1 MSSGNRL
8 NRMAGGIST
17 SGSPPKQ
24 ASILSPEGT
33 GCCLEGFPE
42 SSSSQSFHPQE
53 SKAPL
58 QATPDKGRGRGDS
71 LLRHSTAQ
79 SPRFQEDLEE
89 SPAPQQG
96 NLCLRSSAKG
106 QHHAGQGS
114 LLHPDPS
121 LSPRLQLR
129 VSSSKELTLP
139 ATPLSQEGRDWLA
152 GHRQDAS
159 GQRSSAKDLGSRLVA
174 SSAGSPH
181 PAGASAA

>member
-139 ATPLSQEGRDWLA
+139 ATPLSLRRA
-152 GHRQDAS
+152 GTGWQGTDKMPQ
-159 GQRSSAKDLGSRLVA
+159 GSAAQPKTWAHA